1 MQVCIADSKGKLP
14 SLVDES
20 LSGTYD
26 IKQAMTILKL
36 AMKCTHISP
45 GVRPTMSQV
54 VSVLVDGKPLDEI
67 SMPASKEDEKTIE
80 GSSEDLAK
88 DADQF
93 SATAST

>member
-1 MQVCIADSKGKLP
+1 
-14 SLVDES
+14 
-20 LSGTYD
+20 
-26 IKQAMTILKL
+26 
-36 AMKCTHISP
+36 
-45 GVRPTMSQV
+45 MSQV

-93 SATAST
+93 SATTSS

>member
-26 IKQAMTILKL
+26 MKQAMTILKL

-54 VSVLVDGKPLDEI
+54 VSVLADDKPLDEI
-67 SMPASKEDEKTIE
+67 SMPASKEDEKSI
-80 GSSEDLAK
+80 GDSFEDLA
-88 DADQF
+88 
-93 SATAST
+93 T